1 MMTIIMFKMMS
12 IMIIMMMVVMM
23 MMNLMMKIKLAII
36 QPIFKLGA
44 PDFAW

>member
-12 IMIIMMMVVMM
+12 IMIIMMM

-36 QPIFKLGA
+36 QPIFKLVA
-44 PDFAW
+44 PDFAWS

>member
-1 MMTIIMFKMMS
+1 MMTVIMFKMMS
-12 IMIIMMMVVMM
+12 IMIIMMMVVMT
-23 MMNLMMKIKLAII
+23 MKIKLAII

>member
-23 MMNLMMKIKLAII
+23 MKIKLAII

>member
-1 MMTIIMFKMMS
+1 MMTVIMFKMMS

-23 MMNLMMKIKLAII
+23 MMKIKMAII